1 MKKKFIVYL
10 LSLFFIQSVLLA
22 KEKIY
27 LRCPSIIYKNESL
40 GEFGKLFSEGREIM
54 RHYIEIDILNSL
66 EAKVSDYIASVEFY
80 KMGAYQKASQNF
92 KGLAQ
97 INDQN
102 QIEFATPFTDIKES
116 ISANTIVS
124 LSRKGSEWQA
134 TGIEIWKQKKLIDVK
149 YFFKGDCRVLEK
161 KEFLTLRKNSQ

>member
-1 MKKKFIVYL
+1 MKKKFIIYF

-27 LRCPSIIYKNESL
+27 LRCPSIIYQNESL
-40 GEFGKLFSEGREIM
+40 DELGKLFSEGREIM

-66 EAKVSDYIASVEFY
+66 EAKVSNYIAMEELY
-80 KMGAYQKASQNF
+80 KMGAYQKALQSF
-92 KGLAQ
+92 KGKV
-97 INDQN
+97 IFNDQN
-102 QIEFATPFTDIKES
+102 KIEFATPFTDIKEN
-116 ISANTIVS
+116 ISSNTVVS

-134 TGIEIWKQKKLIDVK
+134 TGVEIYKEKKSIDVK
-149 YFFKGDCRVLEK
+149 YLFRGDCRVLEK